1 MTALWIAL
9 LILWRRETR
18 LMTRKAALIILD
30 GWGHGLNPEVSAIA
44 QAETPF
50 VDNLYHQYPNAELI
64 TFGKEVGLPEGQMG
78 NSEVG
83 HLNIGAGRVVYQ
95 ELARINKEI
104 KDQTLGKNTVLQEG
118 IRTAVA
124 TTKRIHLLGLV
135 SDGGVHSH
143 INHLLALC
151 EILKGE
157 DVEVFIHAFL
167 DGRDTDP
174 NGGYEYLST
183 VQKAIQGTNAK
194 IASVIG
200 RYYSMDRDNR
210 WERVQKAYHLL
221 VNGKGVKS
229 EDLLSSV
236 KSQYEGGITDEFMEA
251 LQSTEDG
258 KAIGNIKEGD
268 TVIFYNYRT
277 DRPREITKVLTQEDN
292 PEFDMYALNLNFLT
306 MTNYDASFKGLH
318 IIFEKDNL
326 VNTIGD
332 VIDQNGL
339 SQVRIAETEK
349 YPHVTFFFSGGRE
362 EPFENEHRII
372 AASPNVATYDLQPE
386 MSAQEVTDKLIA
398 NIQKETPDFICL
410 NYANT
415 DMVGHTGVFE
425 AGKKAANF
433 VDGCLSKLVPVMLDH
448 SYSIIIIADHGNSD
462 IMINPD
468 GSPHT
473 AHTTNMVPV
482 FFLTKED
489 DLKDLKI
496 RNGKLGDIAPTILK
510 VMKVDKP
517 AEMDGEVLLY

>member
-1 MTALWIAL
+1 
-9 LILWRRETR
+9 
-18 LMTRKAALIILD
+18 MTRKAALIILD
-30 GWGHGLNPEVSAIA
+30 GWGHGLNPKVSAIA

-50 VDNLYHQYPNAELI
+50 VDNLYHRYPNAELI
-64 TFGKEVGLPEGQMG
+64 TFGGKVGLPEGQMG

-83 HLNIGAGRVVYQ
+83 HLNIGAGRVVNQ

-104 KDQTLGKNTVLQEG
+104 SEHTLGNNVVLQKG
-118 IRTAVA
+118 IKKALA

-151 EILKGE
+151 EILKDE

-174 NGGYEYLST
+174 NGGYQYLST
-183 VQKAIQGTNAK
+183 VQKAIQGTNAI
-194 IASVIG
+194 IATVIG
-200 RYYSMDRDNR
+200 RYFAMDRDNR

-221 VNGKGVKS
+221 VNGKGIKT
-229 EDLLSSV
+229 EDLLSSI
-236 KSQYEGGITDEFMEA
+236 KAQYAKGITDEFMEA
-251 LQSTEDG
+251 LQKTEEG
-258 KAIGNIKEGD
+258 KSIGDIEEGD

-292 PEFDMYALNLNFLT
+292 PEFDMHKLKLNFLT

-318 IIFEKDNL
+318 VIFEKDNL
-326 VNTIGD
+326 VNTLGE
-332 VIDQNGL
+332 VIEQNGL
-339 SQVRIAETEK
+339 SQLRIAETEK

-362 EPFENEHRII
+362 APFENEQRII
-372 AASPNVATYDLQPE
+372 VASPDVATYDLQPE
-386 MSAQEVTDKLIA
+386 MSAQAVTDKLIA
-398 NIQKETPDFICL
+398 NIKEKTPDFICL

-425 AGKKAANF
+425 AGKKAATF
-433 VDGCLSKLVPVMLDH
+433 IDGCLSKLLPVMLDH
-448 SYSIIIIADHGNSD
+448 SYSIFIIADHGNSD

-468 GSPHT
+468 GSPNT

-482 FFLTKED
+482 FFITNDD
-489 DLKDLKI
+489 DLKELKI
-496 RNGKLGDIAPTILK
+496 KNGKLGDIAPTILK
-510 VMKVDKP
+510 VMNIDKP
-517 AEMDGEVLLY
+517 AEMDGEVLLS